1 MDRGPEGV
9 GTGRGFALVGR
20 RRELELLLAALD
32 VPPAVVL
39 VEGEAG
45 VGKSRLVQEATTA
58 LTGRGVRVVTGLCHP
73 LREPLPFGPVLDALR
88 GTADWL
94 PPPERLNPQ
103 AGALA
108 PLLPGLAERLPPP
121 PAPLP
126 PEDARAGRFQL
137 MGAARSLLDATGN
150 LVLVVED
157 LHWADE
163 ATRELL
169 LLLAR
174 DLPNRLGLVLTYRR
188 EDLPAATPVLGVPYR
203 RPPGT
208 GGAEIHL
215 GTLTE
220 DDVQDLAAAVLG
232 PRASTA
238 LGRTLFER
246 SAGLPLVVEED
257 LLTLT
262 DRTHH
267 DQPRTGR
274 RSGHSAGQPG
284 AGPADDVSALA
295 EAAVPRGLREA
306 VTARMASLSEPAAQV
321 VEAAAVLAV
330 PASQHLLTEV
340 TGLDPRQAGP
350 ALTEALRAAVLRESA
365 PGHYGFR
372 HALAQQAVYQ
382 DIPGP
387 HRHDLHRQAVRILWT
402 TPSPPLVQIAHHTRA
417 LGDTAAWLRQAEAAA
432 DQATA
437 LGDEG
442 TATTLLHEILAEP
455 RLEPDLRTRSALA
468 LSRIAVHAVDHTT
481 SATALRRILSDPQ
494 LPAAARGEIRL
505 TLGLLM
511 VNQARDSSGERELQR
526 AVEELATRP
535 ELAARAMVALALD
548 DQKPP
553 QDARAWLERAE
564 EAVRDSPDRAAHAA
578 VHATRLSLMATA
590 GDHDVWDLV
599 DRLPRDDPD
608 PEVLRQTARALHN
621 VADAALGTGYDT
633 RAAALLH
640 ESLDLARRLGTLVVV
655 ECLGAINL
663 LRVDW
668 LAGRWDQLEADHAAL
683 VARYPDMASASCDA
697 HLTSGYLAAAH
708 GQWTRALDQ
717 LGRAARI
724 AEAATEADWKLR
736 VAAGII
742 QVQLAR
748 DQAQDAW
755 TTAAPALQDLR
766 TAACWPVASDVV
778 PVAVQTALAIGHH
791 RDARDLV
798 TEAEHALEGVDA
810 PAAHAETHLARGLLL
825 QHDGDTAGAA
835 GHFDRARLTFQAI
848 GRPHHTARALEQHA
862 RALAPTDPHT
872 AAGHLTAA
880 NTTFT
885 ALGATAD
892 AARCQQALRELGLH
906 RPTPRGRRS
915 YGEQLSPRE
924 TQVAQLLATGATNND
939 IAQAL
944 AISPRTV
951 EQHVANTLK
960 KLRTTRDEI
969 ITTGSA
975 DHP

>member
-1 MDRGPEGV
+1 MVVDRGPEGV

-45 VGKSRLVQEATTA
+45 VGKSRLVQEATAA

-73 LREPLPFGPVLDALR
+73 LREPLPFGPVLDALG

-121 PAPLP
+121 PAP
-126 PEDARAGRFQL
+126 PEDPRAGRFQL
-137 MGAARSLLDATGN
+137 MGAVRSVLDVVGP

-220 DDVQDLAAAVLG
+220 DDVQDLTAAVLG
-232 PRASTA
+232 SRASTA

-267 DQPRTGR
+267 NQPRPDR
-274 RSGHSAGQPG
+274 PSGN
-284 AGPADDVSALA
+284 DVSALA

-442 TATTLLHEILAEP
+442 TATTLLHDILAEP

-494 LPAAARGEIRL
+494 LPTAARGEIRL

-511 VNQARDSSGERELQR
+511 VNQAGDVVAGERELQR
-526 AVEELATRP
+526 AIEELATRP
-535 ELAARAMVALALD
+535 ELAARAMVALAASP
-548 DQKPP
+548 KRSP
-553 QDARAWLERAE
+553 QEVRQWMERAE
-564 EAVRDSPDRAAHAA
+564 NAVRDSANRAARAA
-578 VHATRLSLMATA
+578 VHATLLSLMARVT
-590 GDHDVWDLV
+590 DPQVWELV
-599 DRLPRDDPD
+599 DQLPRDDPD
-608 PEVLRQTARALHN
+608 PEVLRQSARALFN
-621 VADAALGTGYDT
+621 VGTYALATGHDQRADT
-633 RAAALLH
+633 LLH
-640 ESLDLARRLGTLVVV
+640 ESLDLARRLGTTRILEPYSV
-655 ECLGAINL
+655 GQL
-663 LRVDW
+663 LWLDW
-668 LAGRWDQLEADHAAL
+668 EAGRWERLEADHAAL
-683 VARYPDMASASCDA
+683 LAQAPDNVAILIQTCVDR
-697 HLTSGYLAAAH
+697 GYLAAARGH
-708 GQWTRALDQ
+708 WTRALDQ
-717 LGRAARI
+717 LR
-724 AEAATEADWKLR
+724 EAAHLAETAFEPEEAMR
-736 VAAGII
+736 AAAGIA
-742 QVQLAR
+742 QVHLAR
-748 DQAQDAW
+748 DLPQDAW
-755 TTAAPALQDLR
+755 AVVLPALDTMRRTFAWNRSSDLLTAAVQAALI
-766 TAACWPVASDVV
+766 C
-778 PVAVQTALAIGHH
+778 GHH
-791 RDARDLV
+791 QVARDLV
-798 TEAEHALEGVDA
+798 GEAEQALEGLDA
-810 PAAHAETHLARGLLL
+810 PAARAALDLAHGLLL
-825 QHDGDTAGAA
+825 GYEGDATASAD
-835 GHFDRARLTFQAI
+835 HFDHARRALTAI
-848 GRPHHTARALEQHA
+848 GRPYDAARALEHHA
-862 RALAPTDPHT
+862 RALVPTDPHT
-872 AAGHLTAA
+872 AADHLTAA

-939 IAQAL
+939 IAGAL

-951 EQHVANTLK
+951 EQHVASTLR
-960 KLRTTRDEI
+960 KLRTTRDNLA
-969 ITTGSA
+969 TTER
-975 DHP
+975 P